1 MGDLQRFGLMAG
13 ALAVAMAVEAGRGSR
28 LTHGAMAA
36 MLAMLT
42 IAFTWKRVTGKGSSL
57 PGPTRLDALT
67 AAIVLGSAGLA
78 IALAYH
84 VTGLKWHHGWQYAL
98 LFLLLAGAAYA
109 AAERFTQDEGG
120 RNLLRLLTLAQGI
133 VASAGALYLVMS
145 GKAWSPKVDWAA
157 MHVMLG
163 AAVALAAH
171 SALVLLPI
179 GRR

>member
-36 MLAMLT
+36 MLALLT

-67 AAIVLGSAGLA
+67 AAIVLGATGIA

-98 LFLLLAGAAYA
+98 IFLLLAGAAYA
-109 AAERFTQDEGG
+109 AAERCTQDEAG
-120 RNLLRLLTLAQGI
+120 RRLLRQLTLAQGI
-133 VASAGALYLVMS
+133 AASAGALYLLMS

-157 MHVMLG
+157 MHIMLG
-163 AAVALAAH
+163 AAVALTAH
-171 SALVLLPI
+171 SVLVLLPI